1 MQALN
6 ALSVAAAIGRRMGA
20 EVKKGVRAVNP
31 DVWREFA
38 VVSTL
43 AYTLAI
49 PKREKIEDRAPDGY
63 PPLILVHGL
72 GGNRGGWTPL
82 RWYLRMN
89 GRRRIYAFGF
99 EKGKLEDVAVKL
111 NEFIQEVLLVTGEK
125 EVDIIAHSLG
135 GLISRYAIQNLG
147 LDKCVGTFVAIA
159 TPHQGTYAAQY
170 ANTDKIL
177 AMRPDAEFIRKLNA
191 LKFPVGIRFMT
202 VGSDRD
208 IYVIP
213 FDSMTHPDAKN
224 VFIPGLSHSQHL
236 MSCKVFRAVMRFLDA
251 PHACFDGVE
260 REPACETAGE

>member
-1 MQALN
+1 MQAIKV
-6 ALSVAAAIGRRMGA
+6 LSYATAIGRRIGG
-20 EVKKGVRAVNP
+20 EVKKGLQAVNP

-72 GGNRGGWTPL
+72 GSNRGSWTPL

-99 EKGKLEDVAVKL
+99 EKGKLEDIAVKL
-111 NEFIQEVLLVTGEK
+111 DEFIRDVLSVTGEK

-147 LDKCVGTFVAIA
+147 LDKRVGTFIAIA
-159 TPHQGTYAAQY
+159 TPNQGTWAAQY

-177 AMRPDAEFIRKLNA
+177 AMRPDAEFILNLNA
-191 LKFPVGIRFMT
+191 QKFPAHIRFMT
-202 VGSDRD
+202 VGSNRD

-213 FDSMTHPDAKN
+213 FDSMAHPDAKN

-236 MSCKVFRAVMRFLDA
+236 MSCKVFRTVTRFLDA
-251 PHACFDGVE
+251 PHVSFDGVA